1 MVKNKLSKKLG
12 RVGAGLLS
20 ALLIAG
26 TYSIK
31 TVYADDN
38 KATTVEKENTL
49 PVIEVS
55 QQDLN
60 PLDTIKSLVIQER
73 AAFDGTYDLT
83 NISIE
88 KSVADIE
95 GFNRSVTGIQTVTVK
110 VTLAS
115 TGDIEAQKTLG
126 YSFIQKAV
134 VNVVNSTAPVIRLKN
149 SSVVVNNGDTFNA
162 SSYISYIN
170 DDSGILP
177 VLTVEGTVDMNTD
190 GDYPVTYTVVDTA
203 GNKSTATLTVSVRTP
218 QEVVDARIAAEEQR
232 HQREEAERAAAE
244 EAARAQ
250 QATNTARAAT
260 STFDPSK
267 YDSSLYA
274 GGIAAALS
282 LVGTPY
288 QWGGTTPAGFDC
300 SGLVQYCY
308 GLSART
314 TYAQQALGT
323 HQYDVGN
330 APAGAL
336 YFYGSDSAPYH
347 VGIALGNGTMVH
359 AATYGTGVTVQDISG
374 YLPSYYVVPGQ

>member
-134 VNVVNSTAPVIRLKN
+134 VNVVNSTAPVIKLKN

-177 VLTVEGTVDMNTD
+177 VLTVEGSVDMNTD

-203 GNKSTATLTVSVRTP
+203 GNKSTATMTVTVRTP
-218 QEVVDARIAAEEQR
+218 QEVVDARIAEEER
-232 HQREEAERAAAE
+232 QREEAERLAAE
-244 EAARAQ
+244 EAARNL
-250 QATNTARAAT
+250 QAAAAAVRSIT
-260 STFDPSK
+260 STYDASK
-267 YDSSLYA
+267 YDASLYA

-288 QWGGTTPAGFDC
+288 QWGGTTPSGFDC

-308 GLSART
+308 GLGART

-323 HQYDVGN
+323 HQYDVWN

-347 VGIALGNGTMVH
+347 VGISLGNGTMVH

-374 YLPSYYVVPGQ
+374 FLPSYYVVPGQ

>member
-1 MVKNKLSKKLG
+1 MVKNKLNKKLG

-26 TYSIK
+26 TYSTK

-38 KATTVEKENTL
+38 KVTTVEKENTL

-88 KSVADIE
+88 KSIADIE

-134 VNVVNSTAPVIRLKN
+134 VNVVNSTAPVIKLKN

-177 VLTVEGTVDMNTD
+177 VLTVEGSVDMNTD
-190 GDYPVTYTVVDTA
+190 GDYPVTYTVVDIA
-203 GNKSTATLTVSVRTP
+203 GNKSTATMTVTVRTP
-218 QEVVDARIAAEEQR
+218 QEVVDARIAEEER
-232 HQREEAERAAAE
+232 QREEAERLAAE
-244 EAARAQ
+244 EAARNL
-250 QATNTARAAT
+250 QAAAAAVRSIT
-260 STFDPSK
+260 STYDASK

-308 GLSART
+308 GLGART

-323 HQYDVGN
+323 HQYDVWN

-359 AATYGTGVTVQDISG
+359 AATDGIGVTVQDIAG

>member
-1 MVKNKLSKKLG
+1 M
-12 RVGAGLLS
+12 
-20 ALLIAG
+20 
-26 TYSIK
+26 
-31 TVYADDN
+31 
-38 KATTVEKENTL
+38 
-49 PVIEVS
+49 
-55 QQDLN
+55 
-60 PLDTIKSLVIQER
+60 VIQER
-73 AAFDGTYDLT
+73 AAFDGTYDLA
-83 NISIE
+83 NISLE

-115 TGDIEAQKTLG
+115 TGDTEVQKTLG

-134 VNVVNSTAPVIRLKN
+134 VNVVNSTAPVIKLKN

-177 VLTVEGTVDMNTD
+177 VLTVEGSVDMNTD

-203 GNKSTATLTVSVRTP
+203 GNKSTATMTVTVRTP
-218 QEVVDARIAAEEQR
+218 QEVVDARIAEEER
-232 HQREEAERAAAE
+232 QREEAERLAAE
-244 EAARAQ
+244 EAARNL
-250 QATNTARAAT
+250 QAAAAAVRSIT
-260 STFDPSK
+260 STYDASK

-308 GLSART
+308 GLGART

-323 HQYDVGN
+323 HQYDVWN

-347 VGIALGNGTMVH
+347 VGISLGNGTMVH

>member
-1 MVKNKLSKKLG
+1 MVKNKLNKKLG

-26 TYSIK
+26 TYSTK

-38 KATTVEKENTL
+38 KVTTVEKENTL

-134 VNVVNSTAPVIRLKN
+134 VNVVNSTAPVIKLKN

-177 VLTVEGTVDMNTD
+177 VLTVEGSVDMNTD

-203 GNKSTATLTVSVRTP
+203 GNKSTATMTVTVRTP
-218 QEVVDARIAAEEQR
+218 QEVVDARIAEEER
-232 HQREEAERAAAE
+232 QREEAERLAAE
-244 EAARAQ
+244 EAARNL
-250 QATNTARAAT
+250 QAAAAAVRSIT
-260 STFDPSK
+260 STYDASK

-308 GLSART
+308 GLGART

-323 HQYDVGN
+323 HQYDVWN

-347 VGIALGNGTMVH
+347 VGISLGNGTMVH

>member
-1 MVKNKLSKKLG
+1 MVKNKLNKKLG

-26 TYSIK
+26 TYSTK
-31 TVYADDN
+31 TVYAEDN
-38 KATTVEKENTL
+38 KTTTVEKENTL

-60 PLDTIKSLVIQER
+60 PTETIKSLVIQER
-73 AAFDGTYDLT
+73 AAFDGTYDLA
-83 NISIE
+83 NISLE

-115 TGDIEAQKTLG
+115 TGDTEAQKTLG
-126 YSFIQKAV
+126 YSFIQKVV
-134 VNVVNSTAPVIRLKN
+134 VNVVNSTAPVIKLKN

-177 VLTVEGTVDMNTD
+177 VLTVEGSVDMNTD

-203 GNKSTATLTVSVRTP
+203 GNKSTATMTVTVRTP
-218 QEVVDARIAAEEQR
+218 QEVVDARIAEEER
-232 HQREEAERAAAE
+232 QREEAERLAAE
-244 EAARAQ
+244 EAARNL
-250 QATNTARAAT
+250 QAAAAAVRSIT
-260 STFDPSK
+260 STYDASK

-308 GLSART
+308 GLGART

-323 HQYDVGN
+323 HQYDVWN

-347 VGIALGNGTMVH
+347 VGISLGNGTMVH

-374 YLPSYYVVPGQ
+374 FLPSYYVVPGQ